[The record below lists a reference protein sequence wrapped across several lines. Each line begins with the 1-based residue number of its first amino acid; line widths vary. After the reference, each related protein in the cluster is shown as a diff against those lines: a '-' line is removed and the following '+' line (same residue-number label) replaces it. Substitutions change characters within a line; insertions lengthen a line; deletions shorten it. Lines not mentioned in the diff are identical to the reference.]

1 MGVCVV
7 MKVCEIETLS
17 LLVQMSGR
25 IYINIFSFFLHFP
38 RNNNRGALV
47 YAIKIWQIEREKS
60 HFIERWWHSPP
71 FFFQHKQN
79 QMAWNLEILLRS
91 SQYFIDFDPNQIIV
105 REQKTYLHKN
115 GNVYKEF
122 DLGCAV
128 QESTF
133 EFWV

>member
-60 HFIERWWHSPP
+60 HFIER
-71 FFFQHKQN
+71 
-79 QMAWNLEILLRS
+79 
-91 SQYFIDFDPNQIIV
+91 
-105 REQKTYLHKN
+105 
-115 GNVYKEF
+115 
-122 DLGCAV
+122 
-128 QESTF
+128 
-133 EFWV
+133 